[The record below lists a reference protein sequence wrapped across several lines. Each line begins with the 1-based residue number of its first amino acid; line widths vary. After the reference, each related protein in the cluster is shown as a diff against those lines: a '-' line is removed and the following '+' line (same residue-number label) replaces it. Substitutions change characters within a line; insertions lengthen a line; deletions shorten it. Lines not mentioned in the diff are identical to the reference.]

1 MFMTNQ
7 KEKIQGLVVL
17 LKVNDKVYEVYLTE
31 LVKREIYEKIN
42 GNGITL
48 VGEDLGG
55 TIDF

>member
-42 GNGITL
+42 SNGITL
-48 VGEDLGG
+48 VGENLAD
-55 TIDF
+55 TINF

>member
-1 MFMTNQ
+1 MTNQ

-42 GNGITL
+42 ANGITL
-48 VGEDLGG
+48 VGNDLSGV
-55 TIDF
+55 IDF

>member
-1 MFMTNQ
+1 MSDQ

-42 GNGITL
+42 SNGITL
-48 VGEDLGG
+48 VGENLAD
-55 TIDF
+55 TINF

>member
-1 MFMTNQ
+1 MTPQ
-7 KEKIQGLVVL
+7 QEKIQGLVVL
-17 LKVNDKVYEVYLTE
+17 LKVDGKVYEVYLTE

>member
-42 GNGITL
+42 ANGITL
-48 VGEDLGG
+48 VGENLAD
-55 TIDF
+55 TINF

>member
-31 LVKREIYEKIN
+31 LVKREIYEKIEKN
-42 GNGITL
+42 RIIL
-48 VGEDLGG
+48 VGNDLSGV
-55 TIDF
+55 IDF